1 MTKKHHHFPPPHT
14 PTPLGLSL
22 HVTVYNI
29 AELMCHWSC
38 VDVCENGN
46 QWNLFLFWTVH
57 FQNAA
62 FFLLILL
69 VNWKTT
75 SFQQQPVFNWSYL
88 CVLLI
93 NWKAAN
99 FFRKFF
105 FLLIMSVCCGLSLF
119 SVFNHICFDCC
130 VWFILHSVI
139 LGTDISTLK
148 TFVTSCLLLLF
159 VCLPVIVC
167 YIVTISA
174 RVLWVR
180 VICVVA
186 VSFKDMYYY

>member
-1 MTKKHHHFPPPHT
+1 MSLKLCWCVWEWEPVKPVLVLDSSLSECCFFSVDTFGKLEDNQL
-14 PTPLGLSL
+14 PT
-22 HVTVYNI
+22 
-29 AELMCHWSC
+29 
-38 VDVCENGN
+38 
-46 QWNLFLFWTVH
+46 
-57 FQNAA
+57 
-62 FFLLILL
+62 
-69 VNWKTT
+69 TT
-75 SFQQQPVFNWSYL
+75 SFQLILFVCTSDKLEGSQ
-88 CVLLI
+88 LLPEV
-93 NWKAAN
+93 
-99 FFRKFF
+99 F

-159 VCLPVIVC
+159 VCLPVTVC